1 MKYIA
6 SCSFGKDSLAMV
18 LKILE
23 KGLPL
28 DEVIFF
34 DTGMEFDSIYKNC
47 EELRKVLFKHS
58 VPFAQL
64 KPDMPFIYTMLVKPI
79 KFRDKSGKPYPYHY
93 GHEWCGG
100 QINWNTSTKLL
111 TIQNHYKNNYFGEQ
125 IVEYVGIA
133 EDELE
138 RTKKNQSGK
147 TIKEYPLIEWGMK
160 EKDCLEFCRET
171 GWNWHEKSPVP
182 ECGFID
188 LYDILDRVSCWC
200 CRNKNLKELKN
211 MYIYLPQYWERLRG
225 LQSRIDKPMKG
236 PGKSV
241 FDLEE
246 RFKREI
252 AEEDKN
258 GIQMELF
265 DFITCDKCKKGYG
278 MI

>member
-23 KGLPL
+23 KKLPL

-34 DTGMEFDSIYKNC
+34 NTGMEFDSIYHNREK
-47 EELRKVLFKHS
+47 LRKVLFDHS
-58 VPFAQL
+58 VPFSQL
-64 KPDMPFIYTMLVKPI
+64 DPDMPFIYKMLVKPI
-79 KFRDKSGKPYPYHY
+79 KFRNKSGKPYPYHY

-100 QINWNTSTKLL
+100 QINWNTSEK
-111 TIQNHYKNNYFGEQ
+111 ISAIKKHYQKNYFGEQ
-125 IVEYVGIA
+125 IVEYIGIA

-138 RTKKNQSGK
+138 RTKKNQSGE
-147 TIKEYPLIEWGMK
+147 TIKEFPLINWGMK
-160 EKDCLEFCRET
+160 ELDCLEFCKEM
-171 GWNWHEKSPVP
+171 GWNWDEESPIP
-182 ECGFID
+182 ESGYID

-200 CRNKNLKELKN
+200 CQNKNLKELKN

-225 LQSRIDKPMKG
+225 LQSRIDSPMKG

-252 AEEDKN
+252 SEESKN
-258 GIQMELF
+258 GVQMELF
-265 DFITCDKCKKGYG
+265 DFITCDKCREGK
-278 MI
+278 I

>member
-1 MKYIA
+1 MKHIA

-34 DTGMEFDSIYKNC
+34 DTGMEFDSIYRNR

-58 VPFAQL
+58 VPFTQIN
-64 KPDMPFIYTMLVKPI
+64 PDMPFIYTMLVKPI
-79 KFRDKSGKPYPYHY
+79 KFRDKNGKPYPYHY

-100 QINWNTSTKLL
+100 QINWNTSAKILA
-111 TIQNHYKNNYFGEQ
+111 IKNHYKKTYQGEE

-138 RTKKNQSGK
+138 RTKKNQSGE

-160 EKDCLEFCRET
+160 EKDCLKFCWQT
-171 GWNWHEKSPVP
+171 GWNWHEESPVP
-182 ECGFID
+182 ECGYVD

-200 CRNKNLKELKN
+200 CQNKNLKELKN

-246 RFKREI
+246 RFRREI
-252 AEEDKN
+252 SEENKN
-258 GIQMELF
+258 GVQMELF
-265 DFITCDKCKKGYG
+265 DFISCDRCKKGCG
-278 MI
+278 AI